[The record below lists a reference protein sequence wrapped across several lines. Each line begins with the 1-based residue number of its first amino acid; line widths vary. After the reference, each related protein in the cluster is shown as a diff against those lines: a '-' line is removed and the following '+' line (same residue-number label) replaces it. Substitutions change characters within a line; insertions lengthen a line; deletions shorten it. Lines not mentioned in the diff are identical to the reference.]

1 MRITVNLRHIW
12 PIFFQELK
20 ERPDCISYKRNL
32 AMKTYKFILTSQ

>member
-20 ERPDCISYKRNL
+20 ERPDFF
-32 AMKTYKFILTSQ
+32 FIQTKSGNENI